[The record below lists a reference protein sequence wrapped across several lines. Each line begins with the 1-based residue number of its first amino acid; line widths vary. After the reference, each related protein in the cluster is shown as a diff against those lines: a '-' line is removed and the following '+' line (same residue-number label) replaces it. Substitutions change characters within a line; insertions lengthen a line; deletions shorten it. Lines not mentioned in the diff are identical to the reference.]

1 MSWIQ
6 SPTTYRINEDV
17 FPTLESVANR
27 TRDNIWIDSLDEA
40 RTADRQNDS
49 IVQPLQM
56 TKNEWPSC
64 LHILATSKEDIH
76 VKDGENRIDISRFL
90 PGAVPDARECKER
103 SQ

>member
-1 MSWIQ
+1 M
-6 SPTTYRINEDV
+6 
-17 FPTLESVANR
+17 ANR

-76 VKDGENRIDISRFL
+76 VKDGENRSDIPRFL
-90 PGAVPDARECKER
+90 PGVVPDSRECKER

>member
-1 MSWIQ
+1 ML
-6 SPTTYRINEDV
+6 REHV
-17 FPTLESVANR
+17 FPALASVTNR
-27 TRDNIWIDSLDEA
+27 TRDTIWIDSLDEA
-40 RTADRQNDS
+40 RTTDRQNDS
-49 IVQPLQM
+49 IVQLLQM